1 MNAEAKRLQD
11 AADKLHGKIGGN
23 YTWAMFET
31 PTSTF
36 VIRDEDT
43 GIEKTATRPEFLG
56 LLGDARKAAMH

>member
-11 AADKLHGKIGGN
+11 AADKLHRKTGGN
-23 YTWAMFET
+23 YSWAMFER
-31 PTSTF
+31 PAPTF